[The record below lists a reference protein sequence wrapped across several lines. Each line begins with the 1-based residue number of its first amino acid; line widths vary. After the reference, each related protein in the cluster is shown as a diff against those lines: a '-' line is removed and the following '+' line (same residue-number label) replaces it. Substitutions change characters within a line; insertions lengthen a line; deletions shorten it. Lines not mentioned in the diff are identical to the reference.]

1 MAETLVLETETR
13 KERGSHQ
20 TARLR
25 KAGKVPAVIYGHK
38 QETQVVSLSHDQINL
53 MIRAGTPVVDIKTS
67 NGVEKAQIM
76 ELQWDHLGK
85 EVLHVDFK
93 RVSADE
99 RIQTDVTIEIR
110 GTALGVAEGGLV
122 SQSLHSM
129 RVECLAISVPKSIR
143 VNIGE
148 LQVGSAIHVKDIKLP
163 ENVKPLDDPEAIIVQ
178 VTKPQAEVEPAAE
191 AAAAAAAAEP
201 EVITARKKE
210 EEGEGE

>member
-1 MAETLVLETETR
+1 MAETLVLETEER

-25 KAGKVPAVIYGHK
+25 KAGKVPAIIYGHK
-38 QETQVVSLSHDQINL
+38 EATLSVSLSHDQIGQ
-53 MIRAGTPVVDIKTS
+53 MIRAGAPVVDIKTHH
-67 NGVEKAQIM
+67 GVEKAQIM

-110 GTALGVAEGGLV
+110 GTAPGVAEGGLV
-122 SQSLHSM
+122 SQPLHSL
-129 RVECLAISVPKSIR
+129 RVECLAIAVPKSIR

-148 LQVGSAIHVKDIKLP
+148 LQVGASIHVKDIQLP
-163 ENVKPLDDPEAIIVQ
+163 ENVKSLDDPEAIIVQ
-178 VTKPQAEVEPAAE
+178 VTKPTAETEEGAEPAAV
-191 AAAAAAAAEP
+191 AEP